1 MPPTT
6 EVLIAYD
13 GSEPSG
19 AALRSAVALLPGAH
33 FTVLTVHSTPIIL
46 DQAGAARAGLPDALV
61 REGVAELEREILTEG
76 RAVAEAGVALAREA
90 GAVAQP
96 ATAPASGSV
105 WRVILEE
112 AARRDSAVIAC
123 GTRGLGGFS
132 RAALGATSSALVHHA
147 DRRVLTLPD

>member
-19 AALRSAVALLPGAH
+19 AALQSAVTLMPDAH
-33 FTVLTVHSTPIIL
+33 FTVLTVHATPITL
-46 DQAGAARAGLPDALV
+46 DQAGAARAGLPEAVV
-61 REGVAELEREILTEG
+61 RDGVAVLEREILTQG
-76 RAVAEAGVALAREA
+76 HAVAEAGAVLARAA

-96 ATAPASGSV
+96 ATAAASGSV
-105 WRVILEE
+105 WRVILAE
-112 AARRDSAVIAC
+112 AERRNSAVIAC

-132 RAALGATSSALVHHA
+132 RADLGSTSTALVHHA
-147 DRRVLTLPD
+147 GRPVLVLPG